1 MSELL
6 RQLAKMDGVDVEN
19 PPPPEEE
26 KMFWPA
32 EQQPGGE
39 PDNIAMLA
47 RRHVAA
53 NKSQSSPNITIN
65 NDYAGL
71 ATLLQPLFNNTP
83 SSSTR
88 PTPTTPAI
96 IPSRSNASASPAKS
110 ARMTMTEFCIAFDLS
125 DDIMQHLAPLELDG
139 PHLLEFIKNQIL
151 DQYLKMGQ
159 RVAVQYAESV
169 WKKGKTCL

>member
-1 MSELL
+1 MSEFL

-32 EQQPGGE
+32 EQQPDGE

-47 RRHVAA
+47 RRRVAA

-71 ATLLQPLFNNTP
+71 ATLLQPLFNTP

-96 IPSRSNASASPAKS
+96 IPSRSNVSASPAIP
-110 ARMTMTEFCIAFDLS
+110 AYMTMTEFCIAFDLS
-125 DDIMQHLAPLELDG
+125 DDIMQCLAPLELDG
-139 PHLLEFIKNQIL
+139 PHLLKFIENQIL

-159 RVAVQYAESV
+159 RAAVPYAESV